1 MKVQLVRY
9 HDLDNTNTRLA
20 ESLNKKQGVLPPL
33 GLAYL
38 ASSLEK
44 AGFEVDI
51 RDAIALALS
60 KELVS
65 DRIKKFILKFVHFLW

>member
-1 MKVQLVRY
+1 MKVQLIRY

-44 AGFEVDI
+44 AGHEVDI
-51 RDAIALALS
+51 IDAIALALS
-60 KELVS
+60 KDEVNN
-65 DRIKKFILKFVHFLW
+65 RIKKFNPIR